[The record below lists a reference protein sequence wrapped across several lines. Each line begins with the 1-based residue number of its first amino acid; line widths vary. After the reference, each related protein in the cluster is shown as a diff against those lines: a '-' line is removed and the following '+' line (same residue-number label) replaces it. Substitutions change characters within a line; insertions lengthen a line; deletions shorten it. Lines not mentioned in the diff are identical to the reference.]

1 MPTINKYVDEDG
13 YYILARPPG
22 VGNITYKIEHEGN
35 PVVWKHGLRDGDEVS
50 WSTIQSFKALG
61 IIYTDQSGT
70 LGPDDFRPDPD
81 QLEKTELPESEAEE
95 LFSIITTQFN
105 LSPAESAEIRTI
117 LGLPPEQDFEL
128 VGDQIRAYL
137 EDYVDSEGLAVGPDR
152 TVTDV
157 AEVDITTWV
166 NETGSED
173 FDTWELHLLIIPENG
188 DEAYFTDH
196 CIHLCEKHGLE
207 QWHIRVPEQP
217 SWDIKRVAIVQRSV
231 IFPRLLDELRAVQFD
246 LGDPSEMLAP
256 LVERFENG
264 SA

>member
-1 MPTINKYVDEDG
+1 MPTINKYVDGDG
-13 YYILARPPG
+13 YYILARPSG
-22 VGNITYKIEHEGN
+22 AGNITYKIKHEGN
-35 PVVWKHGLRDGDEVS
+35 PVVWKHGLRDGDEIS
-50 WSTIQSFKALG
+50 WSTIQSFKTLG

-95 LFSIITTQFN
+95 LFSIITTQFD
-105 LSPAESAEIRTI
+105 LSPEERAEIRSI

-128 VGDQIRAYL
+128 IGDHIRAYL
-137 EDYVDSEGLAVGPDR
+137 EDYVDSEGLTVRPDR
-152 TVTDV
+152 MVTDA
-157 AEVDITTWV
+157 AEVDISTWV

-173 FDTWELHLLIIPENG
+173 FDTWELHLLILTEDG

-207 QWHIRVPEQP
+207 RWHIRILEQP
-217 SWDIKRVAIVQRSV
+217 SWEIKRVAIEQRSV

-246 LGDPSEMLAP
+246 LGNPSEMLAP
-256 LVERFENG
+256 LVEPAESG